1 MESINPKVKRLYRDW
16 TMLHQRMHGKS
27 LMILAMENDISK
39 ATVGRVVKKSFIEL
53 QVMVM
58 TETQGDP
65 ESPRESL
72 FTLDDFNRD
81 PQACRMQMLND
92 IIGKLERAYPGLKN
106 GATD

>member
-1 MESINPKVKRLYRDW
+1 MDPINPKVARLYRDW
-16 TMLHQRMHGKS
+16 TMLHARMHGAA
-27 LMILAMENDISK
+27 LATLAEKHGVTPN
-39 ATVGRVVKKSFIEL
+39 TVARVVKKSFIEL
-53 QVMVM
+53 QVSVM
-58 TETQGDP
+58 SETQGDP
-65 ESPRESL
+65 ESPRVAL